1 MKYYVT
7 MGKYETKAVARR
19 FQAQYG
25 VAGRRE
31 LRALGITAEVERA
44 RVASGEW
51 DRPTPGVVRVV
62 AAPGTPE
69 QKLMIGIIEAGY
81 DAVAS
86 HQSAAWLWDLMAPPD
101 RNAVTVRRGNGRRIP
116 LVAVHRLGDPPA
128 VSMRRNIPCTN
139 PLRTLVDLAAVAEHG
154 IVIDAVDRALARKL
168 VTVEGLEA
176 EIRRLSR
183 PGRRGVGVLRTVL
196 VQQGMISGPPASV
209 LESRTL
215 RLLRQGGMEPLS
227 REVRFGPDNCYRI
240 DLMLDLMVAMEV
252 DGYTYHRSAEAKA
265 NDERRRNEIRLS
277 GIFLLVYDWIS
288 ITRDGR
294 RVLAECR
301 QALARYGS
309 RGARLSG

>member
-7 MGKYETKAVARR
+7 VRKYEAKAIARR

-31 LRALGITAEVERA
+31 LRALGISARVEQT

-62 AAPGTPE
+62 AAPRIPE
-69 QKLMIGIIEAGY
+69 QALMIGIIEAGA

-86 HQSAAWLWDLMAPPD
+86 HQSAAWLWDLLPAP
-101 RNAVTVRRGNGRRIP
+101 NQHAVTVKQGNGRHIP
-116 LVAVHRLGDPPA
+116 HVSVHRLSDPPL
-128 VSMRRNIPCTN
+128 VSVLRNIPCTN
-139 PLRTLVDLAAVAEHG
+139 PLRTLVDLAAVAERMT
-154 IVIDAVDRALARKL
+154 VVDAVDRALAKKL

-183 PGRRGVGVLRTVL
+183 HGRRGVGVLRTVL
-196 VQQGMISGPPASV
+196 AQRGMISGPPASV
-209 LESRTL
+209 LESRTV
-215 RLLRQGGMEPLS
+215 RLLRSGGIEPIA
-227 REVRFGPDNCYRI
+227 REVKVGPDGCYRI
-240 DLMLDLMVAMEV
+240 DLTLDLMVGMEV

-265 NDERRRNEIRLS
+265 QDERRRNEIRLS
-277 GIFLLVYDWIS
+277 GIFLLVYDWIT
-288 ITRDGR
+288 ITRDSR

-301 QALARYGS
+301 QALAKYGT
-309 RGARLSG
+309 RGAKLSG